1 MKRLS
6 RQHLL
11 ARSSRPRAVTH
22 SKTSRAAWLRRAR
35 ATAFAVLAAAC
46 YLPASGYAAD
56 NLESFYS
63 GRNVN
68 LTIGYSVGGGYDTYA
83 RLLGKYIGN
92 YLPGKP
98 TITPQSMPGA
108 GSLKAVNYLYSVAPK
123 DGSTFGTFGRTMPEE
138 PLLGD
143 ASFDARKLTWLG
155 SITSDVSLCI
165 TWDTSQIKTFQDL
178 VNKESRMG
186 GQGAGSDPDV
196 MASTIKTLF
205 NSKLKL
211 VTGYPGS
218 NETALAM
225 ERGEID
231 GECGVSWSTI
241 QVRHP
246 DWIRDKK
253 INILVQVALEKH
265 PDLPNVPLLLDLAP
279 NDETRQVLKVIV
291 ASQAFAR
298 PFAAPPGLPS
308 DRAAALRNAFA
319 QTMKDPAFLA
329 EAKRLGLE
337 VRPVPPERIEQLL
350 DELYNTPPALLS
362 KAKAAVGG
370 RF

>member
-1 MKRLS
+1 MKNPLPVGCRAQSRRRRAPLRLI
-6 RQHLL
+6 
-11 ARSSRPRAVTH
+11 AAATIAACAWVPAV
-22 SKTSRAAWLRRAR
+22 SRAGD
-35 ATAFAVLAAAC
+35 AVE
-46 YLPASGYAAD
+46 D
-56 NLESFYS
+56 FYS
-63 GRNVN
+63 GRTVN
-68 LTIGYSVGGGYDTYA
+68 LTIGYSVGGGYDMYA

-108 GSLKAVNYLYSVAPK
+108 GSLKAINYLYSVAPK

-143 ASFDARKLTWLG
+143 AAFDARKLTWLG
-155 SITSDVSLCI
+155 SIDNDVSLCV
-165 TWDTSQIKTFQDL
+165 TWKTSAIKTFQDL
-178 VNKESRMG
+178 LTKPSRLG

-196 MASTIKTLF
+196 MASTIKNLF
-205 NSKLKL
+205 NARIKL

-231 GECGVSWSTI
+231 GECGTSWSTI
-241 QVRHP
+241 RIRHP
-246 DWIRDKK
+246 DWIEKK
-253 INILVQVALEKH
+253 KVNILVQVALEKH
-265 PDLPNVPLLLDLAP
+265 PDLPDVPLLLDLAP

-298 PFAAPPGLPS
+298 PFAAPPDLPPE
-308 DRAAALRNAFA
+308 RAAALRTAFA

-337 VRPVPPERIEQLL
+337 VRPVPPQRIEALL
-350 DELYNTPPALLS
+350 GELYETPPALLA
-362 KAKAAVGG
+362 KARAAVGG